1 MSEPGRGLFNGNT
14 AIYLRIIGLAF
25 QGAIVAGVFWVGATF
40 ERKTDFD
47 AYKEQQENKRTELL
61 QAISKTNEIMAR
73 IDERL
78 KAREGNGR

>member
-1 MSEPGRGLFNGNT
+1 MNEPAKGLFNGNT
-14 AIYLRIIGLAF
+14 AIYLRVIGLAF

-40 ERKTDFD
+40 QRKSDFE
-47 AYKEQQENKRTELL
+47 AYRLEQEAKRVELL
-61 QAISKTNEIMAR
+61 QAISKSNEIMAR

>member
-1 MSEPGRGLFNGNT
+1 MNDSGKGLFNGNT

-40 ERKTDFD
+40 QRKSDFEV
-47 AYKEQQENKRTELL
+47 YRLEQETKRVELL
-61 QAISKTNEIMAR
+61 QAISKSNEIMAR

-78 KAREGNGR
+78 KAKENSGR